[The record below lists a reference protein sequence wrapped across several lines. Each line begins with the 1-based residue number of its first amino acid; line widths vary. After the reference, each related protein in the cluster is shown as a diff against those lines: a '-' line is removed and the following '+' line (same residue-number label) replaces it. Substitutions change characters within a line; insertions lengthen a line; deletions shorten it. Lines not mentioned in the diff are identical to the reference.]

1 MVGPASPML
10 KVPITIEATRVTE
23 VATTK
28 TLHCNCGCT
37 KVGSRHGARGST
49 GDRSHLVK
57 SWNKE
62 SQITLNLHLL
72 RNDTFVIYWH
82 FLDRALNG
90 CS

>member
-10 KVPITIEATRVTE
+10 EVLIIIEATRVTE

-28 TLHCNCGCT
+28 TLHCNCGCS
-37 KVGSRHGARGST
+37 KVGGRVST
-49 GDRSHLVK
+49 GDRRPSGSRLVE

-62 SQITLNLHLL
+62 SQIILNLHLL
-72 RNDTFVIYWH
+72 RNNTSVIYWH
-82 FLDRALNG
+82 FLDGALNG